1 MALIPKLHFSR
12 YEFKYL
18 LPQSMKDE
26 LERELNFFME
36 LDPYVAEKPG
46 AQYLVRSLYFDN
58 PMYTHYYD
66 KINGQMTRSKLRLR
80 TYTRDPEEGCATFLE
95 IKGRH
100 NNLVFKHRTPLQ
112 WGVEPGFQQDDPQTV
127 EKIIRHAC
135 GGEVLDRFL
144 FDRDRRGIEPVMLI
158 DYLRRPYVSKLDPE
172 FRITFDSRL
181 EGRDTKTLFPG
192 PFTFKRSLVLGL
204 TVMEV
209 KFRFHVPSWFHR
221 IIQSYELRRVS
232 ISKICKGIEAFDRAP
247 ALE

>member
-1 MALIPKLHFSR
+1 MTLIPKLHFSR

-18 LPQSMKDE
+18 LPRSMRDE
-26 LERELNFFME
+26 LERELKFFMD
-36 LDPYVAEKPG
+36 LDPYVAQKPG
-46 AQYLVRSLYFDN
+46 ALYLVRSLYFDN
-58 PMYTHYYD
+58 PMFTHYYD
-66 KINGQMTRSKLRLR
+66 KIDGQMTRSKLRLR
-80 TYTRDPEEGCATFLE
+80 TYSRDPEEGCASFLE

-100 NNLVFKHRTPLQ
+100 NNLVFKHRTPME
-112 WGVEPGFQQDDPQTV
+112 WGHDRGFIENDPQTI
-127 EKIIRHAC
+127 EKITQHAKK
-135 GGEVLDRFL
+135 GDVLDRFL
-144 FDRDRRGIEPVMLI
+144 FDRSRRKIEPVMLI

-172 FRITFDSRL
+172 FRITFDEQL
-181 EGRDTKTLFPG
+181 EARETQTLFPG
-192 PFTFKRSLVLGL
+192 PFAFKRALVLGL

>member
-1 MALIPKLHFSR
+1 MALTPKLHFSR

-18 LPQSMKDE
+18 LPLSLKEE
-26 LERELNFFME
+26 LERELKFFMD
-36 LDPYVAEKPG
+36 LDPYVAEKTG

-58 PMYTHYYD
+58 PMFTHYYD
-66 KINGQMTRSKLRLR
+66 KIDGQMTRSKLRLR

-100 NNLVFKHRTPLQ
+100 NNLVFKHRTPLE
-112 WGVEPGFQQDDPQTV
+112 WGEGAGFQLDDPDTIG
-127 EKIIRHAC
+127 KIERYAKK
-135 GGEVLDRFL
+135 GEVLDRFL
-144 FDRDRRGIEPVMLI
+144 FDRVRRGIEPVMLI

-172 FRITFDSRL
+172 FRITFDAHL
-181 EGRDTKTLFPG
+181 EGRDTTTLFPG
-192 PFTFKRSLVLGL
+192 PFTFKRALVLGL

-221 IIQSYELRRVS
+221 IIQSYELRRIS